1 MEQAAAPA
9 VRLAGVEK
17 VFPVKDG
24 EPTVALT
31 GIDLEVGQQEF
42 ISLIG
47 PSGCGKSTLLRA
59 VGDLIPVTEGTVE
72 VNGKPAHQA
81 RLDREYGMVFQAPV
95 LFDWRTV
102 EANVRLPLEVT
113 GYPKGKRDALVAEK
127 LELVE
132 LGGFA
137 KHYPHQL
144 SGGMQQ
150 RVAIARALALQP
162 SLLLMDEPFGAL
174 DEMTRERLNAELLD
188 IWSETQTTVIFV
200 THSIPEAV
208 FLSSRVVVM
217 SPRPGRIAETIEID
231 LPYPRGDGTRE
242 EDRYYELVTEVRE
255 AIRGRPD
262 ERRGP
267 RRSRALG
274 QLLRMT
280 ASTSRARRSP
290 LPSALGA
297 GLRQWAPPL
306 IVFIAVIVAWEIWA
320 SGGGFFNPIPTPS
333 AIWSALFEEWAL
345 LSSSAMATV
354 IEALGGLLIGTV
366 AGLTVGF
373 LTSRWAIARDVLL
386 PLAIGASTI
395 PIIAVAPILNN
406 WFGVLN
412 PLSKM
417 SMAALLVFFPIVI
430 NVTRGLVEVGPAKLE
445 LMRSYAA
452 DDTTVLRKLR
462 VPHMLPFFFTALKV
476 GTTLA
481 FIGAIV
487 GEFFGGTSN
496 VLGRVVLQA
505 ISAGKF
511 DVAWAAILI
520 GATVAILAYVAVTL
534 IERAVIPWYWHIHDT
549 PE

>member
-1 MEQAAAPA
+1 MQQAAVLA

-17 VFPVKDG
+17 IFPVKDG

-59 VGDLIPVTEGTVE
+59 VGDLIPVTVGTVE
-72 VNGKPAHQA
+72 VNGKPATQA

-132 LGGFA
+132 LSAFA

-231 LPYPRGDGTRE
+231 LPYPRGEATRE
-242 EDRYYELVTEVRE
+242 QDRYYELVTEVRE

-262 ERRGP
+262 G
-267 RRSRALG
+267 G
-274 QLLRMT
+274 QDL
-280 ASTSRARRSP
+280 AVRARSD
-290 LPSALGA
+290 
-297 GLRQWAPPL
+297 
-306 IVFIAVIVAWEIWA
+306 
-320 SGGGFFNPIPTPS
+320 
-333 AIWSALFEEWAL
+333 
-345 LSSSAMATV
+345 SS
-354 IEALGGLLIGTV
+354 
-366 AGLTVGF
+366 
-373 LTSRWAIARDVLL
+373 
-386 PLAIGASTI
+386 
-395 PIIAVAPILNN
+395 
-406 WFGVLN
+406 FG
-412 PLSKM
+412 
-417 SMAALLVFFPIVI
+417 
-430 NVTRGLVEVGPAKLE
+430 
-445 LMRSYAA
+445 
-452 DDTTVLRKLR
+452 
-462 VPHMLPFFFTALKV
+462 
-476 GTTLA
+476 
-481 FIGAIV
+481 
-487 GEFFGGTSN
+487 
-496 VLGRVVLQA
+496 
-505 ISAGKF
+505 
-511 DVAWAAILI
+511 
-520 GATVAILAYVAVTL
+520 
-534 IERAVIPWYWHIHDT
+534 
-549 PE
+549 